1 MNSAKS
7 LKLLNAF
14 RSGLLILILASSAN
28 ASALEVGLLS
38 DQVTN
43 LLNASQKQGLVTGK
57 YQAAAAKLKEYVSL
71 SQEIEAQKQFSDI
84 VKIIASDLATGQV
97 KASQLRS
104 RSIVPI
110 KKMQPMQTDA
120 INLYLAGR
128 ISAEDLI
135 LSVIP
140 SNPYYSSLV
149 NRLQKLQSVVKGV
162 SRVPAPANLMTIK
175 PGVKDA
181 SSILYARYRL
191 ALLGY
196 DNDNENPILTSELT
210 NNIVRFQENQN
221 LVADGILGPASWSIL
236 NQDINSIIS
245 QLRINIDRARWLPD
259 SLGVNHVFV
268 NLAQQ
273 QLKLTLNNQVTM
285 EFRTINGRSDRPTP
299 ILFDSMNHLIL
310 NPTWTVPQTILFKD
324 KLPLFIENPQK
335 VIDLKM
341 QVYDDLTNLEVD
353 PLLVDWSKVSV
364 NYSPYT
370 VVQRPGKNNALG
382 FVKFP
387 LLKNPWAIYLH
398 DTDSRGLFENPTRLL
413 SSGCVRLEKPFEFA
427 EAIMNSVQ
435 WNAEKLRNA
444 SEYLLPEATTP
455 TRINLGRTLPVYL
468 FYLTTVVGADDE
480 IILLK
485 DTYGID
491 NNMYEILSTGLS
503 FLK

>member
-1 MNSAKS
+1 
-7 LKLLNAF
+7 
-14 RSGLLILILASSAN
+14 
-28 ASALEVGLLS
+28 
-38 DQVTN
+38 
-43 LLNASQKQGLVTGK
+43 
-57 YQAAAAKLKEYVSL
+57 
-71 SQEIEAQKQFSDI
+71 
-84 VKIIASDLATGQV
+84 
-97 KASQLRS
+97 
-104 RSIVPI
+104 
-110 KKMQPMQTDA
+110 
-120 INLYLAGR
+120 
-128 ISAEDLI
+128 
-135 LSVIP
+135 
-140 SNPYYSSLV
+140 
-149 NRLQKLQSVVKGV
+149 
-162 SRVPAPANLMTIK
+162 
-175 PGVKDA
+175 
-181 SSILYARYRL
+181 
-191 ALLGY
+191 
-196 DNDNENPILTSELT
+196 
-210 NNIVRFQENQN
+210 
-221 LVADGILGPASWSIL
+221 
-236 NQDINSIIS
+236 
-245 QLRINIDRARWLPD
+245 
-259 SLGVNHVFV
+259 
-268 NLAQQ
+268 
-273 QLKLTLNNQVTM
+273 
-285 EFRTINGRSDRPTP
+285 
-299 ILFDSMNHLIL
+299 
-310 NPTWTVPQTILFKD
+310 
-324 KLPLFIENPQK
+324 
-335 VIDLKM
+335 M